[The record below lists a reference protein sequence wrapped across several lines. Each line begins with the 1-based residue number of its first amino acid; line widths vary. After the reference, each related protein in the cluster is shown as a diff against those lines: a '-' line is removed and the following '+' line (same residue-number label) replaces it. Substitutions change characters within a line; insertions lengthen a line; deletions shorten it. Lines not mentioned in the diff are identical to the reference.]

1 MTYPLVSVGVA
12 VYNGEKT
19 IKKSLASIFNQTYKN
34 LEILI
39 IDDNSTDNSF
49 TLSVSMQ
56 FFNFSFIF

>member
-34 LEILI
+34 LEI
-39 IDDNSTDNSF
+39 
-49 TLSVSMQ
+49 
-56 FFNFSFIF
+56 